1 MARLH
6 DPATV
11 AYLTDPELFTATKYY
26 CDVECKGEITTGF
39 TVIDMENY
47 YGKSEEERNLWFVDS
62 IDREGFVRI
71 FLDSLRSYS

>member
-1 MARLH
+1 M
-6 DPATV
+6 
-11 AYLTDPELFTATKYY
+11 
-26 CDVECKGEITTGF
+26 ECKGEITTGF

-62 IDREGFVRI
+62 IDREGFVRL